1 MIQLSE
7 GLILIDIQHAFH
19 DKHWGNRNNF
29 NAENN
34 IEKLLTAFR
43 NKNKHVI
50 HIKHVSMNT
59 SSLFHKSKLQS
70 FIFKPKENE
79 VIIEKLVNSAFI
91 GTNLHSIL
99 QSYGIKHFTIVGIS
113 LPHCVST
120 TTRMAQNLGYMVDL
134 IEDATISFDLKNH
147 HGKLLKAQDI
157 HDYNLASLNN
167 EFANIY
173 STKAYLNEM

>member
-7 GLILIDIQHAFH
+7 GLILIDVQHAFH
-19 DKHWGNRNNF
+19 DKSSGNRNNS

-34 IEKLLTAFR
+34 IAKLLTVFR
-43 NKNKHVI
+43 NTNKPII
-50 HIKHVSMNT
+50 HIKHISMNT
-59 SSLFHKSKLQS
+59 TSLFHKSKLQS
-70 FIFKPKENE
+70 FIFEPKENAL
-79 VIIEKLVNSAFI
+79 VIEKLVNSAFI
-91 GTNLHSIL
+91 GTRLHNFL

-120 TTRMAQNLGYMVDL
+120 TTRMAQNLGYTVDL
-134 IEDATISFDLKNH
+134 IEDATISFDLTNH
-147 HGKLLKAQDI
+147 HGRLLKAQDV

-173 STKAYLNEM
+173 STEAYLNEM